1 LSITVS
7 GLGPSAA
14 FETEEWNATRLAKI
28 RAALRRMRDR
38 SESFF
43 MGIVLHLYSYPAALQ
58 TR

>member
-14 FETEEWNATRLAKI
+14 FETEEWNAMRLAKT

-43 MGIVLHLYSYPAALQ
+43 IGVVLHLQSYLAVLQ
-58 TR
+58 PH